1 MYTRYIASVPIEI
14 VGALAIVPLIYFV
27 IFVAYKLLTWMKVSQ
42 MCTNE
47 HTNHPTLEPQE
58 PDRLLH
64 PEEYESDG
72 ENKPLVAKDQGNYPQ
87 VIETETYPPCGNS
100 QQPRALAVV
109 A

>member
-1 MYTRYIASVPIEI
+1 
-14 VGALAIVPLIYFV
+14 
-27 IFVAYKLLTWMKVSQ
+27 

-72 ENKPLVAKDQGNYPQ
+72 ERKPLLAKDQGNYPQ

-109 A
+109 T